1 MGVGIKLT
9 TGVLTTATGRL
20 TTYYGCTHYGRLR
33 DHAELLSH
41 EPLQQG
47 DLLAEELCEA
57 PHRVVLVVEV
67 AHLGGSSFYLV
78 AQ

>member
-1 MGVGIKLT
+1 MALLT
-9 TGVLTTATGRL
+9 MA
-20 TTYYGCTHYGRLR
+20 GCTHYGRLR
-33 DHAELLSH
+33 DHAELLTY

-47 DLLAEELCEA
+47 DLLAEELREP